1 MEFLG
6 IMAVMGIVF
15 SFFIT
20 SRSAAARKKRESGG
34 GQQHHGQMGEN
45 FPFPAS
51 PVPKKRFDPWDF
63 LSEQDEDDEQ
73 ASEGRRVVPTADE
86 MVVAE
91 GVNGVEGVLATAAAA
106 ANAQVADEMMV
117 AEAIS
122 SSHVVHDAAYA
133 KNGGAASDKLN
144 FDLRQAVIYSEIL
157 KPKYLTDDHIL

>member
-1 MEFLG
+1 
-6 IMAVMGIVF
+6 MATIGIVL

-20 SRSAAARKKRESGG
+20 SRSAAARKKRQSGG

-45 FPFPAS
+45 FPFSALS
-51 PVPKKRFDPWDF
+51 VPKKRFDPWDF
-63 LSEQDEDDEQ
+63 LSEQDDDDEQ
-73 ASEGRRVVPTADE
+73 AFEGRRVVPTVDE

-91 GVNGVEGVLATAAAA
+91 GVPTTAA
-106 ANAQVADEMMV
+106 ANAQTTDEMMV

-133 KNGGAASDKLN
+133 KNGGTVRDKIN